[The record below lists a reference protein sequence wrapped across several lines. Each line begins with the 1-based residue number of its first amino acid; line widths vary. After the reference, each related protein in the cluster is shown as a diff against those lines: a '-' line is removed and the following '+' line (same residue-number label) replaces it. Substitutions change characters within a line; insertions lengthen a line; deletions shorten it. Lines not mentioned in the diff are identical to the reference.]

1 MLSNH
6 ISDRNTSTPSSFS
19 SSYLDSF
26 ADVLRLTF
34 EGPPKVFTFPKY
46 ALEIKS
52 RE

>member
-1 MLSNH
+1 M
-6 ISDRNTSTPSSFS
+6 SDKNTSTPSSFS

-26 ADVLRLTF
+26 AEVLRLTF

-52 RE
+52 KD